1 MAENKGFKELKVWQ
15 RGKQLAVRIY
25 DISGK
30 GVFNRDYG
38 LRDQVRRAAVSIPSN
53 IAEGDTL
60 GSNKQSVRY
69 FHIAKGSCAEL
80 LTQFEIALE
89 IGHITNEVLI
99 EIQEEC
105 LGISG
110 MLERLIKIRS
120 KIYSS

>member
-1 MAENKGFKELKVWQ
+1 MVEAKGFRELKVGQ
-15 RGKQLAVRIY
+15 RGKALAVKVY

-30 GVFNRDYG
+30 GKFNSDYS

-60 GSNKQSVRY
+60 GTNKQSVRH

-80 LTQFEIALE
+80 MTQFEIAHE
-89 IGHITNEVLI
+89 IGYITHSAFA

-105 LGISG
+105 LNLSG
-110 MLERLIKIRS
+110 MLERLIKVRS
-120 KIYSS
+120 KT